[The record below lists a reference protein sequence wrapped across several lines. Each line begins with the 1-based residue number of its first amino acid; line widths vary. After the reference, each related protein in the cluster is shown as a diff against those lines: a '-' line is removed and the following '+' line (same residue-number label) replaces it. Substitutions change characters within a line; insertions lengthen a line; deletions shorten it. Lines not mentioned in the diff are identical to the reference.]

1 MRTFLGLACLL
12 LGLLWMPL
20 AQAQVKHCT
29 LPDGSMIYTDRQC
42 EDIGARERLAPP
54 PPSAGGASLRRTVC
68 ARNPQELGDA
78 LAAAIQSGDANR
90 IAALYDWAGSGTS
103 IANAT
108 MDRLQAI
115 ADRSLVDVQVVRSNP
130 SEQTDAPLRFDETT
144 GALLKPAAAPARVL
158 GLLATQV
165 LKNSATPSNTRFGL
179 RRRMDCWW
187 VHL

>member
-1 MRTFLGLACLL
+1 MAGSDYLHGVRVIELNDGTRPIRTISTAVIGLVCTAEDADPLMFPL
-12 LGLLWMPL
+12 DTPVPLTNVQSAIAKAGVKGPL
-20 AQAQVKHCT
+20 A
-29 LPDGSMIYTDRQC
+29 S
-42 EDIGARERLAPP
+42 
-54 PPSAGGASLRRTVC
+54 S
-68 ARNPQELGDA
+68 
-78 LAAAIQSGDANR
+78 
-90 IAALYDWAGSGTS
+90 
-103 IANAT
+103 
-108 MDRLQAI
+108 LQAI